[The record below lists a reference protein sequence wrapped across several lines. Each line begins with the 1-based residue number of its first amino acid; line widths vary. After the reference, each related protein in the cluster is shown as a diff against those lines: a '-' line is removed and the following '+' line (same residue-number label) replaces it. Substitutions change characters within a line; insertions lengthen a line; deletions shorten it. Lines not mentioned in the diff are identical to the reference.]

1 MSHIRNIELLTT
13 LAEEDRV
20 LLELAALVHKQNFAI
35 IYKVLELNSDILT
48 ISVKQYQHW
57 RSDYYTS
64 KQLADIAKSM
74 FRPFFPD
81 HQIHTRPYPFTPKA
95 SS

>member
-13 LAEEDRV
+13 LTEEDRV
-20 LLELAALVHKQNFAI
+20 LLELTALVHKQNFAI
-35 IYKVLELNSDILT
+35 TYKVLELTADILA

-57 RSDYYTS
+57 RSEYYTS
-64 KQLADIAKSM
+64 KQLADLAKSM

-81 HQIHTRPYPFTPKA
+81 HQIHTRPYPFNPQA

>member
-1 MSHIRNIELLTT
+1 MSHIRNIELVTT
-13 LAEEDRV
+13 LIEEDCV
-20 LLELAALVHKQNFAI
+20 LLELTALVHKQNFAI
-35 IYKVLELNSDILT
+35 IYKVLELTSDILA

-57 RSDYYTS
+57 RSDYFTR
-64 KQLADIAKSM
+64 KQLNEMTKSM

-81 HQIHTRPYPFTPKA
+81 HQIITRPYPFIPPA